1 MILKFTSMHFYIFN
15 IFLCVILILSCK
27 NHSTQN
33 FNNSKEIFESH
44 NQKAFNSNVDFKL
57 SDYPEEIIKNYEI
70 ENWDEFKNL
79 HDLLNQLRILDFRN
93 VDLEIL
99 KLNKILKNLLS
110 KKLPDKFEKPQ
121 IRSRLKLVFMQSQ
134 KSYYFTKHFKEDSLI
149 SSLEDLY
156 KSYNSMISRMNNLE
170 DEFQEFDFGKTE
182 D

>member
-1 MILKFTSMHFYIFN
+1 MCYFIYLAQRPN
-15 IFLCVILILSCK
+15 
-27 NHSTQN
+27 STQN
-33 FNNSKEIFESH
+33 SNNSKEIFESD
-44 NQKAFNSNVDFKL
+44 NQKASNPNVDFKL

-79 HDLLNQLRILDFRN
+79 HDLLNQLRILDFLEN

-99 KLNKILKNLLS
+99 KLNKMLKIYS
-110 KKLPDKFEKPQ
+110 QKKLPEKFEKPQ
-121 IRSRLKLVFMQSQ
+121 IRSRLKVVFMQSQ

-170 DEFQEFDFGKTE
+170 DEFQEFDFRKTE

>member
-1 MILKFTSMHFYIFN
+1 MHFYIFN

-110 KKLPDKFEKPQ
+110 KKLPEKFEKPQ
-121 IRSRLKLVFMQSQ
+121 IRSRLKVVFMQSQ

-170 DEFQEFDFGKTE
+170 DEFQ
-182 D
+182 

>member
-1 MILKFTSMHFYIFN
+1 M
-15 IFLCVILILSCK
+15 
-27 NHSTQN
+27 
-33 FNNSKEIFESH
+33 
-44 NQKAFNSNVDFKL
+44 
-57 SDYPEEIIKNYEI
+57 
-70 ENWDEFKNL
+70 

-110 KKLPDKFEKPQ
+110 KKLPEKFEKPQ
-121 IRSRLKLVFMQSQ
+121 IRSRLKVVFMQSQ

-170 DEFQEFDFGKTE
+170 DEFQEFDFRKTE

>member
-1 MILKFTSMHFYIFN
+1 MILKFTSMHFYISN
-15 IFLCVILILSCK
+15 IFLCIILFLSCK
-27 NHSTQN
+27 NHGIQN
-33 FNNSKEIFESH
+33 SNDSKEILESH
-44 NQKAFNSNVDFKL
+44 NQNQSNSKVDFKL

-99 KLNKILKNLLS
+99 NLNKILKDLLS
-110 KKLPDKFEKPQ
+110 KKLPEKFEKPQ
-121 IRSRLKLVFMQSQ
+121 IRSRLKVVFMQSQ

-149 SSLEDLY
+149 SSLEELY

-170 DEFQEFDFGKTE
+170 DELQEFDFGKTE